1 MWAYDPSMCVMSVFD
16 VVTVRFLF
24 YFGSSAHFALRPTC
38 TTNMQD
44 TAKMFVDAVI
54 RKNSSLLSW
63 QPPRTVL
70 TPLEMEGAGGRGG
83 GVLSI

>member
-24 YFGSSAHFALRPTC
+24 YFGSSAHFALRPTG